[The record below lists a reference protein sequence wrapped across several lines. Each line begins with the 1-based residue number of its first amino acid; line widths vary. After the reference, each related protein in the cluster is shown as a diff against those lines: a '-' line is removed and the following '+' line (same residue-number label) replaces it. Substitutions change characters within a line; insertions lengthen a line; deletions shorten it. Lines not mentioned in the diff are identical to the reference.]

1 MSSSFQSSVNGVAIS
16 RSRFARFTNLSVRV
30 WIASPRA
37 SISSSVSSVNSTE
50 DIEFA
55 FLAREARTPSSER
68 RCFRALRT
76 SGSVLTS
83 SVSRDNALQLTCY

>member
-1 MSSSFQSSVNGVAIS
+1 M
-16 RSRFARFTNLSVRV
+16 RD

-37 SISSSVSSVNSTE
+37 SISSSVSSVSSTL

-55 FLAREARTPSSER
+55 LRERETRTPSSER

-83 SVSRDNALQLTCY
+83 SVSLDKALQLT